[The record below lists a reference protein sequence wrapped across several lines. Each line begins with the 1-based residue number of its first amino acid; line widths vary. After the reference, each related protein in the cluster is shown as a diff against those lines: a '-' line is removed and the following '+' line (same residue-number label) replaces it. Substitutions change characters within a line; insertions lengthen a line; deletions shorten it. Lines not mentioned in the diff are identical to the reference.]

1 MERVQVRLAS
11 DDPLWVEDR
20 TRQLAPVE
28 DIVVTGSI
36 RLGGLTVAAPPA
48 VVLVDAGTAL
58 DPILD
63 TVGRLTRTDQ
73 GSAYV
78 LMLRAGMDAPSVYPR
93 AALAG
98 VRVVLPGHCELPELA
113 EGIYRTA
120 DCVTPPKP
128 GQEADTGPG
137 GSDRL
142 VVVFGTKGGVGKT
155 TLAVNLAVAF
165 AKRGLRTALL
175 DLHFDWGQIAIHLRG
190 TPPRPF
196 GELLAETKRLDADLL
211 QSFMVRHAT
220 GVHVLQAPPKPEM
233 AEFINQEHVAAFV
246 TRARDGF
253 DRVVIDT
260 PAGFPETVFPALEHA
275 DHLLLVTTPD
285 VPALRNARAAL
296 GVLDLLQLGRAKTHL
311 ILNRATASH
320 GVRRADVEVTLG
332 QPIWASLPADDAVV
346 TRAANE
352 GLPVADVSPGSRY
365 GRAVTLLARQLAPS
379 EARPHQ
385 GRRPE
390 GRAQLHPAGAATR

>member
-11 DDPLWVEDR
+11 DDPLWVEER

-36 RLGGLTVAAPPA
+36 RLGGLPVSAQPA
-48 VVLVDAGTAL
+48 VVLVDAGTSL
-58 DPILD
+58 EGVLETI
-63 TVGRLTRTDQ
+63 GRLTRTDQ

-78 LMLRAGMDAPSVYPR
+78 LMLRPGADAPAVYPR

-98 VRVVLPGHCELPELA
+98 VRVVLSAACELPELA

-120 DCVTPPKP
+120 DCVTPAKP
-128 GQEADTGPG
+128 GQQTDSTAV
-137 GSDRL
+137 GSDR
-142 VVVFGTKGGVGKT
+142 VIVVFGTKGGVGKT
-155 TLAVNLAVAF
+155 TLAVNLAVSL

-175 DLHFDWGQIAIHLRG
+175 DLHFDWGQIAIHMRG

-196 GELLAETKRLDADLL
+196 GELLSETKRLDADLL
-211 QSFMVRHAT
+211 QSFMVRHST

-233 AEFINQEHVAAFV
+233 AEFVNQEHVAAFV
-246 TRARDGF
+246 IRARDGF

-260 PAGFPETVFPALEHA
+260 PAGFPETTFPALEHA

-311 ILNRATASH
+311 VLNRATAAY
-320 GVRRADVEVTLG
+320 GVRRSDVEATLG
-332 QPIWASLPADDAVV
+332 QPIWASLPADDGVV
-346 TRAANE
+346 TRSANE
-352 GLPVADVSPGSRY
+352 GLPVADVAPGSRY
-365 GRAVTLLARQLAPS
+365 GRAVALLARQLAPPD
-379 EARPHQ
+379 ARPHH

-390 GRAQLHPAGAATR
+390 GTARLHAAGAASR